1 MGHVMGTAKP
11 TNILM
16 VDDDQDDIYMTMRR
30 LSQSKITN
38 GFVYELDPR
47 NLLGRLAALE
57 LQDQGDPNVVILLD
71 INMPRIDGF
80 EVLQTLK
87 KHEKYKDIPVLM
99 LCTSDDAVDMLESF
113 ENGADGYL
121 VKPIVPAEMLQA
133 VNDLTSHQIQ
143 LVQQH

>member
-1 MGHVMGTAKP
+1 MSIAKP

-16 VDDDQDDIYMTMRR
+16 VDDDQDDIYTTMRR

-47 NLLGRLAALE
+47 NLFGRLAALE
-57 LQDQGDPNVVILLD
+57 SWEQGDPNVVILLD

-87 KHEKYKDIPVLM
+87 NHEKYKDIPVLM

-113 ENGADGYL
+113 EHGADGYL
-121 VKPIVPAEMLQA
+121 VKPIVPSEMLQA

-143 LVQQH
+143 LVQHH